1 LIKEKINLKGNS
13 EIVTK
18 VAKHLRHQVTCNT
31 LKPGMHVGESE
42 IARIFNISRVPVREA
57 FRILQSE
64 GYLDVKPNKGCY
76 VKKLSPQYIIE
87 TGIVYRLIAPV
98 VLEKAIPNYTGSTYK
113 KADHIL
119 DKIEKGGDFYEVGY
133 LLWEFALLIYSP
145 SKMKYMTGI
154 FDDIYKHSIRFL
166 NEFFENEENAI
177 FKVTTHREFI
187 ELCRQNKKDDAIK
200 LWTEFID
207 KLNEKNLT

>member
-1 LIKEKINLKGNS
+1 MKGNS
-13 EIVTK
+13 KIVTK
-18 VAKHLRHQVTCNT
+18 VAKYLRHQVTCNT
-31 LKPGMHVGESE
+31 LKSGMHVGESE
-42 IARIFNISRVPVREA
+42 IAGIFNISRVPVREA

-64 GYLDVKPNKGCY
+64 GYLEVKPNKGCY
-76 VKKLSPQYIIE
+76 VKKISHQYLIE

-98 VLEKAIPNYTGSTYK
+98 VLEKAIPNYTGRTYK
-113 KADHIL
+113 KADQIL
-119 DKIEKGGDFYEVGY
+119 DKIEKGSDFYEVGY

-145 SKMKYMTGI
+145 SKMKYMTAI

-200 LWTEFID
+200 LWTGFID
-207 KLNEKNLT
+207 KLNEII